1 MPDLDILRRMIQDA
15 AQIPLAEDD
24 YSNPIVTLEEP
35 QCPDS
40 FVTIRRMPEDAV
52 VISVDDFWSLEGM
65 FTHEKGQCKRA
76 DFVIIADTGTQKVIV
91 YIEMKRTH
99 ESSTTVIQQLTGAR
113 CFIAYC
119 REIGQASAFW
129 NQRDFLSEYEERF
142 VYIGHTNTSINKR
155 PTRTPPET
163 GVHDRPEAMLKL
175 TAQHHLTLK
184 RLIGKNR

>member
-15 AQIPLAEDD
+15 ARIPLTEDN
-24 YSNPIVTLEEP
+24 YGHPSVRLEEP

-40 FVTIRRMPEDAV
+40 FVTICKMPEDAI

-99 ESSTTVIQQLTGAR
+99 ESSTTVIQQLAGAR

-119 REIGQASAFW
+119 REIGQAAAFW
-129 NQRDFLSEYEERF
+129 NQRDFLNGYEERF

-155 PTRTPPET
+155 PTRITPDT
-163 GVHDRPEAMLKL
+163 GVHDRPEARLIL
-175 TAQHHLTLK
+175 NAPHYLPLK
-184 RLIGKNR
+184 RLI